1 MTETGAPRPG
11 DPPPARKQGR
21 WFYGWT
27 IVAVLSVLSFAG
39 GVETNPVLGL
49 FQGPMTSDFGWSRA
63 LYTMPMSIGSFL
75 GGIAGLLVG
84 PVMDRHGSRWVMT
97 IAVALMGLTFVLMGA
112 VQELWHHFALQI
124 MGRTIIAS
132 TFFMVIGVVIP
143 KWFVA
148 MRGRAAAFANLGQ
161 RAGQIAFPV
170 MVERIL
176 SFGTW
181 RTAWVAMGAVVWA
194 SSLLPALLF
203 LRRRPEDYG
212 LLPDGA
218 ALRGAPGSAGRTRPR
233 AAPREVSFD
242 RRAALRSPAFH
253 LIAAAV
259 SIQSFVTTSIHFH
272 WFSYL
277 TDAGV
282 SSVAA
287 VISLSLSPLISMPV
301 SVAAGFA
308 AERVPVQRLMAAS
321 YLLMALSIALFLFA
335 DNALLSY
342 VFGLVFGTAT
352 GILFTVMN
360 VVWADYFGRDSIGGI
375 RGMVSPVHM
384 LSNSLG
390 PLTAAWSFDAT
401 GSYALIFT
409 ISAGLSAAGGALVL
423 LARRP
428 RQPAPQP

>member
-1 MTETGAPRPG
+1 MEADGSPSG
-11 DPPPARKQGR
+11 EPAAARRQGR

-27 IVAVLSVLSFAG
+27 IVAVLSVISFAG
-39 GVETNPVLGL
+39 GVETNPVLGV
-49 FQGPMTSDFGWSRA
+49 FQGPMTDDFGWSRA
-63 LYTMPMSIGSFL
+63 LYTMPMSIGSFI
-75 GGIAGLLVG
+75 GGVVALAVG

-97 IAVALMGLTFVLMGA
+97 AAIALMGLTFVLMGA
-112 VQELWHHFALQI
+112 VQELWHHFVLQI
-124 MGRTIIAS
+124 LGRTIIAS
-132 TFFMVIGVVIP
+132 TFFMVIGVVVP

-176 SFGTW
+176 TFGTW
-181 RTAWVAMGAVVWA
+181 RTAWVAMGVAVWV

-212 LLPDGA
+212 MLPDGA
-218 ALRGAPGSAGRTRPR
+218 DLR
-233 AAPREVSFD
+233 AAPDGASASPRRGVPREVSFD
-242 RRAALRSPAFH
+242 RRAALRSPAFY
-253 LIAAAV
+253 LIAGAV

-282 SSVAA
+282 SSVVA
-287 VISLSLSPLISMPV
+287 VISVSLSPLVSMPV
-301 SVAAGFA
+301 SIAAGFA

-321 YLLMALSIALFLFA
+321 YFLMGASIALFLFA

-342 VFGLVFGTAT
+342 LFGVVFGTAT

-360 VVWADYFGRDSIGGI
+360 VVWADYFGREAVGGI
-375 RGMVSPVHM
+375 RGLVSPIHM

-390 PLTAAWSFDAT
+390 PLTAAWSFDVT

-409 ISAGLSAAGGALVL
+409 VSAALSAVGGALLL

-428 RQPAPQP
+428 R

>member
-1 MTETGAPRPG
+1 MHETEGPQTPQR
-11 DPPPARKQGR
+11 RKGR

-27 IVAVLSVLSFAG
+27 IVAVLSVISFAG
-39 GVETNPVLGL
+39 GVETNPVLGV
-49 FQGPMTSDFGWSRA
+49 FQGPMTEEFGWSRF
-63 LYTMPMSIGSFL
+63 LYTLPMSIGSFM
-75 GGIAGLLVG
+75 GGLASLVVG
-84 PVMDRHGSRWVMT
+84 PLMDRYGSRIVMSVA
-97 IAVALMGLTFVLMGA
+97 IALMGLTFVLMGA

-124 MGRTIIAS
+124 AGRTIIAC

-143 KWFVA
+143 KWFIV
-148 MRGRAAAFANLGQ
+148 MRGRASAFANIGQ
-161 RAGQIAFPV
+161 RLGQIAFPV

-176 SFGTW
+176 TVGTW
-181 RTAWVAMGAVVWA
+181 RSAWVAMGITVWA

-212 LLPDGA
+212 LLPDGVDIRDA
-218 ALRGAPGSAGRTRPR
+218 SRQRRSA
-233 AAPREVSFD
+233 AAPREVSFN
-242 RRAALRSPAFH
+242 RRMALRSPAFY
-253 LIAAAV
+253 LVAGAV

-277 TDAGV
+277 TDVGV
-282 SSVAA
+282 SSEAA

-301 SVAAGFA
+301 SIAAGFA
-308 AERVPVQRLMAAS
+308 IERMPVQRMMAAS
-321 YLLMALSIALFLFA
+321 YYFMALSIVLFLFA

-342 VFGLVFGTAT
+342 AFGLLFGAAT

-375 RGMVSPVHM
+375 RGMVSPAQM

-390 PLTAAWSFDAT
+390 PLMAAWSFDAT
-401 GSYALIFT
+401 GSYSLIFT
-409 ISAGLSAAGGALVL
+409 ISAALSAAGGTLLL

-428 RQPAPQP
+428 RPANG

>member
-1 MTETGAPRPG
+1 MRETEASAPPR
-11 DPPPARKQGR
+11 RRR

-27 IVAVLSVLSFAG
+27 IVIVLSVISFAG
-39 GVETNPVLGL
+39 GVETNPVLGV
-49 FQGPMTSDFGWSRA
+49 FQGPMTDEFGWSRA
-63 LYTMPMSIGSFL
+63 IYTLPMSIGSFL
-75 GGIAGLLVG
+75 GGLASLAVG
-84 PVMDRHGSRWVMT
+84 PLMDRYGSRAVMSVA
-97 IAVALMGLTFVLMGA
+97 IAIMGLTFVLMGA

-124 MGRTIIAS
+124 LGRTVIAS

-143 KWFVA
+143 KWFIA
-148 MRGRAAAFANLGQ
+148 MRGRASAFANIGQ
-161 RAGQIAFPV
+161 RVGQIAFPV

-176 SFGTW
+176 TFGSW
-181 RTAWVAMGAVVWA
+181 RTAWVAMGITVWA

-203 LRRRPEDYG
+203 LRRSPEDYG

-218 ALRGAPGSAGRTRPR
+218 DIRDTGRRRR
-233 AAPREVSFD
+233 AEPPAEVAFD
-242 RRAALRSPAFH
+242 RRMALRAPAFY
-253 LIAAAV
+253 LIGGAV
-259 SIQSFVTTSIHFH
+259 SIQSFVTTCIHFH

-277 TDAGV
+277 TDGGV
-282 SSVAA
+282 SSEVA

-301 SVAAGFA
+301 SIAAGFA
-308 AERVPVQRLMAAS
+308 AERVPVQRLMALSYYCMAAS
-321 YLLMALSIALFLFA
+321 IVLFLYA

-342 VFGLVFGTAT
+342 AFGLVFGTAT

-360 VVWADYFGRDSIGGI
+360 VIWADYFGRSSIGGI

-409 ISAGLSAAGGALVL
+409 ISAALSAAGGTLVL

-428 RQPAPQP
+428 RLGG